1 VPTDRAPASPEP
13 EVALDGTVE
22 RITFYNPT
30 NGFSVVRLRVRGR
43 REPITV
49 VGTLPAAQ
57 PGELLALRGRWQTD
71 PRHGA
76 QFRPATAEVRRPSDV
91 DGIVRYLG
99 SGLVRQIGPVLAKR
113 IVGTFGERTL
123 DVLDAT
129 PERVREVP
137 GIGPQRARGIAA
149 AWAEHRALRDVM
161 AFLAEHGLD
170 TRFAPRLLA
179 AYGTDA
185 PRILS
190 ANPYRLVADVPGLGF
205 PSADRLGK
213 DRGVRH
219 TAPARVQA
227 AVQAALLAAGQ
238 NGHTRLLRPALVEA
252 ASTIADVPPELA
264 ESGVAQLLAGGTIAV
279 RSVPRRPADIPPH
292 PTMGPLRSA
301 YHGAPQSPRP
311 PGPPT
316 PSLARGEGELSPPSP
331 ASGGGAGGGGPRGR
345 VRVYGPADLVAT
357 PPSLPSSGQA
367 GQATPAPPA
376 ADARLGIGLAG
387 LVRAEED
394 LASRLLGLS
403 RRPGL
408 PARRVDRWLTA
419 DRESRGLSGEQR
431 QAVATAAT
439 SGCFVLTGGPGVGKT
454 TTTRALV
461 RCLQALG
468 RSVALAAPTGKAARR
483 LGEVVG
489 LEARTLHRLLGAGPG
504 GFRHNADDP
513 LPFDVVIVDEASM
526 LDTQLARAVVRAVG
540 PGSQLILV
548 GDADQLPSVGPG
560 QVLRDVLASGRVPSA
575 RLETVFRQAALS
587 QIVTNAHRIRQ
598 GLLPE
603 LAPAS
608 ALVQKVGG
616 SDCVFVAA
624 PASRVASVAAEW
636 AADRLPRVLGVPAGE
651 VQAIAPL
658 VRVCQTLN
666 SMLQARLNP
675 ARGQSERP
683 HGALPLRVGDRVI
696 QTHNNYLLGVFNGD
710 TGTIVEID
718 PSAGSGQAPS
728 AGPSR
733 AGISAAPTSG
743 QAGTGLKVDFGDGRV
758 VVYGAADLL
767 DLDHAYGLTV
777 HRAQGSEWPGVV
789 VLASSSFGPI
799 LSRNLLYTALT
810 RARRAVV
817 IVGDQTAIA
826 EAVAR
831 TRDQERVTGLPVLLE
846 AGAKEA
852 PPPEPGDPPPPDSAG
867 NPSPPSP
874 LSRTRA
880 RGSRRGVPIVSP
892 SPAQGRGDTGMSV
905 QPIFAPSMGHGGQ
918 DGGSRGVGKDPAT
931 DDVAHHG
938 FVDEGTVYDPM
949 PDDWPD

>member
-1 VPTDRAPASPEP
+1 MPTDRRPPPSRPASGPAAGPTPGLASGP
-13 EVALDGTVE
+13 EVALEGTVE

-43 REPITV
+43 REPIAV

-57 PGELLALRGRWQTD
+57 PGEILALRGRWQTD

-76 QFRPATAEVRRPSDV
+76 QFRPTEAEVRRPSDV

-99 SGLVRQIGPVLAKR
+99 SGLVKQIGPVLAKR

-137 GIGPQRARGIAA
+137 GIGPQRARGIAT

-161 AFLAEHGLD
+161 AFLAEHALD

-179 AYGTDA
+179 TYGTDA
-185 PRILS
+185 VKILS

-205 PSADRLGK
+205 ASADRLGM

-219 TAPARVQA
+219 TAPVRVQGA
-227 AVQAALLAAGQ
+227 IQAALIEAGQ
-238 NGHTRLLRPALVEA
+238 NGHTRLTRALLAEA
-252 ASTIADVPPELA
+252 AASLADVPLELV
-264 ESGVAQLLAGGTIAV
+264 ESGVVQLLAGGSIAV
-279 RSVPRRPADIPPH
+279 RRMDE
-292 PTMGPLRSA
+292 GPLPP
-301 YHGAPQSPRP
+301 APSPV
-311 PGPPT
+311 
-316 PSLARGEGELSPPSP
+316 RGEGGATDGGAINRAPTRTPDVGAQFITPTPDSPSASPSP
-331 ASGGGAGGGGPRGR
+331 AHRERGLGGEGTRPGR
-345 VRVYGPADLVAT
+345 VRIYTPDDL
-357 PPSLPSSGQA
+357 P
-367 GQATPAPPA
+367 PAPTSSDDEPG
-376 ADARLGIGLAG
+376 LGIGLAG
-387 LVRAEED
+387 LVRVEED
-394 LASRLLGLS
+394 LARRLLGLA
-403 RRPGL
+403 RRRGL
-408 PARRVDRWLTA
+408 PANRVERWLAA
-419 DRESRGLSGEQR
+419 DREARTLSDEQR

-468 RSVALAAPTGKAARR
+468 RTVSLAAPTGKAARR

-489 LEARTLHRLLGAGPG
+489 LEARTLHRLLGAGPR
-504 GFRHNADDP
+504 GFRHGPDDP
-513 LPFDVVIVDEASM
+513 LPCDTLIVDEASM

-560 QVLRDVLASGRVPSA
+560 QVLRDVLASGRVPAA
-575 RLETVFRQAALS
+575 RLETVFRQAARS

-603 LAPAS
+603 MGTVTALSLPAER
-608 ALVQKVGG
+608 GG

-624 PASRVASVAAEW
+624 PAARVAAVAAEW
-636 AADRLPRVLGVPAGE
+636 AAVRLPRLLGVPSGE
-651 VQAIAPL
+651 IQAIAPL

-666 SMLQARLNP
+666 GMLQERLNP
-675 ARGQSERP
+675 ARGQPERP
-683 HGALPLRVGDRVI
+683 HGALSLRAGDRVI

-710 TGTIVEID
+710 TGTVVEID
-718 PSAGSGQAPS
+718 GA
-728 AGPSR
+728 
-733 AGISAAPTSG
+733 
-743 QAGTGLKVDFGDGRV
+743 TGLKVDFGDGRV
-758 VVYGAADLL
+758 VQYGAVDLL

-799 LSRNLLYTALT
+799 LSRNLLYTAIT

-817 IVGDQTAIA
+817 VVGDEAAIR

-831 TRDQERVTGLPVLLE
+831 TRDQERVTGLPVLLRAGEEPGARSQESGARSQE
-846 AGAKEA
+846 AGAEISRGAPDRGAMNRAPTRTDLVRAQFIA
-852 PPPEPGDPPPPDSAG
+852 PPGAPPGAAPGAPPGTAPGAPPRDV
-867 NPSPPSP
+867 
-874 LSRTRA
+874 TV
-880 RGSRRGVPIVSP
+880 VP
-892 SPAQGRGDTGMSV
+892 RD
-905 QPIFAPSMGHGGQ
+905 APSWMD
-918 DGGSRGVGKDPAT
+918 DGAAMLDDGSEAI
-931 DDVAHHG
+931 
-938 FVDEGTVYDPM
+938 YDPM

>member
-1 VPTDRAPASPEP
+1 VSTDHAPAPPGP
-13 EVALDGTVE
+13 EVALEGTVE

-43 REPITV
+43 REPIAV

-57 PGELLALRGRWQTD
+57 PGERLELRGRWQTD

-76 QFRPATAEVRRPSDV
+76 QFRPTAAEVRRPSDV
-91 DGIVRYLG
+91 EGIVRYLG

-137 GIGPQRARGIAA
+137 GIGAQRARAIAS
-149 AWAEHRALRDVM
+149 AWVQHRALRDVM

-185 PRILS
+185 PRILG

-227 AVQAALLAAGQ
+227 AVQAALLQATQ
-238 NGHTRLLRPALVEA
+238 NGHTRLDRPALVA
-252 ASTIADVPPELA
+252 AAAELAEVPPELA
-264 ESGVAQLLAGGTIAV
+264 ESGVAQLLAGGTLAV
-279 RSVPRRPADIPPH
+279 RHAEGDRPTGMPAAPAATMPQASAPVVP
-292 PTMGPLRSA
+292 
-301 YHGAPQSPRP
+301 APEQRV
-311 PGPPT
+311 
-316 PSLARGEGELSPPSP
+316 
-331 ASGGGAGGGGPRGR
+331 GR
-345 VRVYGPADLVAT
+345 VRIYIPADLT
-357 PPSLPSSGQA
+357 PTSPPGIAPGTAPGTAPGVEAPTSAA
-367 GQATPAPPA
+367 GT
-376 ADARLGIGLAG
+376 DDEHLGIGLAG

-394 LASRLLGLS
+394 LARRLLGLA
-403 RRPGL
+403 RRTGL
-408 PARRVDRWLTA
+408 PARRVDRWLAA
-419 DRESRGLSGEQR
+419 DDESRALSDEQR
-431 QAVATAAT
+431 RAVAIAAT

-504 GFRHNADDP
+504 GFRHGADDP

-526 LDTQLARAVVRAVG
+526 LDTQLARAVVRAIG

-575 RLETVFRQAALS
+575 RLETVFRQAARS

-603 LAPAS
+603 LASPS
-608 ALVQKVGG
+608 ALVQAFGGSGTSTVRAGPAAALAAERRLGASGRPVPPGPARGELAVPRG

-624 PASRVASVAAEW
+624 PPSRVAAVAAEW
-636 AADRLPRVLGVPAGE
+636 AAERLPRLLGVPPGE

-666 SMLQARLNP
+666 SLLQQRLNP
-675 ARGQSERP
+675 PRGQGERP
-683 HGALPLRVGDRVI
+683 HGALSLRLGDRVI
-696 QTHNNYLLGVFNGD
+696 QTHNNYTLGVFNGD
-710 TGTIVEID
+710 TGAIVAID
-718 PSAGSGQAPS
+718 PSAGSE
-728 AGPSR
+728 
-733 AGISAAPTSG
+733 
-743 QAGTGLKVDFGDGRV
+743 QAGGAGLTVDFGDGRMV
-758 VVYGAADLL
+758 EYGAGDVL

-777 HRAQGSEWPGVV
+777 HRAQGSEWPGAV

-817 IVGDQTAIA
+817 IVGDEAAIA

-831 TRDQERVTGLPVLLE
+831 TRDQERVTGLPVLLQ
-846 AGAKEA
+846 AGPAVERPTRSDQESA
-852 PPPEPGDPPPPDSAG
+852 PALRPTDAVDPPDSD
-867 NPSPPSP
+867 P
-874 LSRTRA
+874 RA
-880 RGSRRGVPIVSP
+880 RERERLGTRDR
-892 SPAQGRGDTGMSV
+892 AQV
-905 QPIFAPSMGHGGQ
+905 EE
-918 DGGSRGVGKDPAT
+918 PAT
-931 DDVAHHG
+931 VDAYRDDRLDDWLDDARRYAV
-938 FVDEGTVYDPM
+938 VDDAAVYEPM